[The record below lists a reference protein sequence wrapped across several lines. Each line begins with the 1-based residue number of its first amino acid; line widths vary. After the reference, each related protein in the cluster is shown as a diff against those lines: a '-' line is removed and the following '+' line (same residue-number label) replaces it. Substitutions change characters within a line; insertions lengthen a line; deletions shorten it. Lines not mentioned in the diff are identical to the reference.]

1 MRRLPRGG
9 CRCGRPCRRRS
20 SSCRFAPPPR
30 PPAFL
35 SLSLLVWPTRGR
47 AAGPLLTGGQ
57 PGAHGSRGG
66 RGVPGGKGRPV
77 GGRKL
82 RFEGR
87 PGRRGRGGASRLV
100 SWRRVRG
107 ERRPARPRGERGFSG
122 CRPRRSVGP
131 VGLRVRLRGA
141 RPAPPS
147 SGKACVGGKLPGC
160 QGGRLGVES
169 NPCARP
175 GVAVGAPVGV
185 SPPRCP
191 EARPPFRRGLGPP
204 LFPPRGVKVAR
215 RPPPLLLHL
224 SARGRRRRVS
234 GVGPVLILRFSPG
247 VGRRPVSRRSPLAWS
262 PSRRFTVL
270 RPRPRGSGVV
280 SPSPRRCASL
290 ARVLGGGPA
299 AAPARP

>member
-1 MRRLPRGG
+1 MRRLPREG

-20 SSCRFAPPPR
+20 SFCRFAPPSPPAGGPVSLAPRLADPR
-30 PPAFL
+30 PCCRAPPHGGAA
-35 SLSLLVWPTRGR
+35 GR
-47 AAGPLLTGGQ
+47 ARA
-57 PGAHGSRGG
+57 PGRSRGAW
-66 RGVPGGKGRPV
+66 GKGRPA

-107 ERRPARPRGERGFSG
+107 ESRPARCRGERLSG
-122 CRPRRSVGP
+122 CRPRRSVGACW
-131 VGLRVRLRGA
+131 LRVRLRGA

-204 LFPPRGVKVAR
+204 LFPPRGVKVAC

-247 VGRRPVSRRSPLAWS
+247 VGRRLVSRRSPLAWS